1 VDRTLSR
8 KRIGQLGRWLA
19 LALLVAQFGAE
30 IHLYSH
36 PLADSSDRLGTARS
50 CGTCLASA
58 QLQNAVAPP
67 TAEIPVRAVAWLA
80 LVAEPDAPA
89 TSAAPFRA
97 YRSRAP
103 PVLA

>member
-1 VDRTLSR
+1 VDLTLRR

-36 PLADSSDRLGTARS
+36 PLAESSDRLGTARS

-58 QLQNAVAPP
+58 QLQHAVAPP
-67 TAEIPVRAVAWLA
+67 SAEAPACRVAFVTV
-80 LVAEPDAPA
+80 VAEA
-89 TSAAPFRA
+89 SASAVHASPFRA
-97 YRSRAP
+97 FRSRAP
-103 PVLA
+103 PALV